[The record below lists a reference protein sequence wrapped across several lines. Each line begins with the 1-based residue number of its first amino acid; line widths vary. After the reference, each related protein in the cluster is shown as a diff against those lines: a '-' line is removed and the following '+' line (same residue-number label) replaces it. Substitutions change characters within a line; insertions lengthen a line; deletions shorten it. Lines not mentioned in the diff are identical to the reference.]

1 MREIKVMQKRAVEAH
16 VEAIKAVVG
25 DLPTD
30 LTRGV
35 VDAAIEREWMKRQD
49 RHRRTKR

>member
-1 MREIKVMQKRAVEAH
+1 MREIKVMQKRA

-35 VDAAIEREWMKRQD
+35 IDAAIEREWMKRQD